1 MRPIRS
7 KETDFIVVHCSAT
20 PADRDIG
27 AADID
32 DMHKARGWQGIGYHL
47 VIRRDGRVEMGED
60 LRRMGAHCKGVNDRS
75 VGVCMVG
82 GVDEEND
89 SAHNFEPEQFRSL
102 ASVLNLLMLM
112 YPKASVRGH
121 RDFSPDKNRDGVVTP
136 DEFMKLCPCF
146 EVDEWLSLE
155 DPADGVY
162 LAITGDTLAEEHAF
176 ETVEDPLEGLVPEP
190 EDEPENLV
198 EIPEGFGDDDPS

>member
-1 MRPIRS
+1 
-7 KETDFIVVHCSAT
+7 
-20 PADRDIG
+20 
-27 AADID
+27 
-32 DMHKARGWQGIGYHL
+32 MHKARGWQGIGYHL

-89 SAHNFEPEQFRSL
+89 SAHNLEPEQFRSL